1 MSNEALA
8 KMIDNIANKD
18 FNKANDAFNGAV
30 SSKIQD
36 VLDQARIKMAG
47 TIFDPEVAV
56 EPDEELVAGEVT
68 VADLDAAHGVADT
81 EAESAAD
88 EVEADI
94 ESDNYELDDSDD
106 EEFEDFSDE
115 DDGSTEEPSEEDT
128 EEDDQ

>member
-18 FNKANDAFNGAV
+18 YNKANDAFNGAV

-47 TIFDPEVAV
+47 SIFDPQVAV

-68 VADLDAAHGVADT
+68 IADLNAAHGVADT

-88 EVEADI
+88 EVEDDI
-94 ESDNYELDDSDD
+94 ESDNYELDDLDD

-115 DDGSTEEPSEEDT
+115 DDGSTEEPFEEDT